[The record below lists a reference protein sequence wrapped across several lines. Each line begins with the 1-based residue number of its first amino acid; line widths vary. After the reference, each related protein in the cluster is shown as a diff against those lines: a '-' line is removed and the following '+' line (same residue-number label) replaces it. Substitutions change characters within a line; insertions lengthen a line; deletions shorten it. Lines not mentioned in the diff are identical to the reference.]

1 MHSWISNTDVFCR
14 LRKSSICIKLL
25 QMPNWG
31 GSSLL
36 QGFELLYMG
45 GKTVL
50 KSSPIREEKKKSI
63 IVILQLWNWKRWKVS
78 VKFFRVSWI
87 LLFTG
92 TALEKTWKYKLAILF
107 HRRTH
112 EKLVHYCVH
121 TNTAVGICRLL
132 LSVEKSIC
140 IGISEQLR

>member
-50 KSSPIREEKKKSI
+50 KSSPIREEKKKALLLFYSYGTERDGRL
-63 IVILQLWNWKRWKVS
+63 VLSSSESAGSSFLQGLHWKRHGNINWQYC
-78 VKFFRVSWI
+78 
-87 LLFTG
+87 FTG
-92 TALEKTWKYKLAILF
+92 E
-107 HRRTH
+107 HMR
-112 EKLVHYCVH
+112 
-121 TNTAVGICRLL
+121 
-132 LSVEKSIC
+132 S
-140 IGISEQLR
+140 